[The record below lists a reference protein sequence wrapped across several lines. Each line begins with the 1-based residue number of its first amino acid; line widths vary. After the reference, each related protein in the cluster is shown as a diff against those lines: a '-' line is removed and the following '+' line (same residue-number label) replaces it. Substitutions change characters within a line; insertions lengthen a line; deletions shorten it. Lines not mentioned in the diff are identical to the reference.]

1 MKLALCWRIVN
12 GSLTRNIDPRAF
24 SKVGLAIYQSWE
36 TFFKCGQLARYTT
49 AVPKCA
55 FRDGRAELA
64 QCKAVTWH
72 NCNRSVDH
80 SARNWLLVF
89 RVMQLWIQ
97 GGGAQ
102 LQWLLVPTLFS
113 LIRATDVA
121 HCSGIGENREQ
132 MNEYDI
138 ATKKLLLTWC
148 YEHAG
153 FTLKSSRLQHGA
165 NYSSEYPVFLQLPRY
180 QVNIKMP

>member
-12 GSLTRNIDPRAF
+12 GSLTWNIDPRAF
-24 SKVGLAIYQSWE
+24 GKVGLAIYQSWE

-64 QCKAVTWH
+64 QYEAVTWH

-97 GGGAQ
+97 GGGVAMVIGAYTIFLNKSYRCRPLFWYRRKQ
-102 LQWLLVPTLFS
+102 RANERIRHSDKKALTDLVLWACRIHTQEQS
-113 LIRATDVA
+113 AATW
-121 HCSGIGENREQ
+121 C
-132 MNEYDI
+132 
-138 ATKKLLLTWC
+138 KLL
-148 YEHAG
+148 
-153 FTLKSSRLQHGA
+153 
-165 NYSSEYPVFLQLPRY
+165 
-180 QVNIKMP
+180 